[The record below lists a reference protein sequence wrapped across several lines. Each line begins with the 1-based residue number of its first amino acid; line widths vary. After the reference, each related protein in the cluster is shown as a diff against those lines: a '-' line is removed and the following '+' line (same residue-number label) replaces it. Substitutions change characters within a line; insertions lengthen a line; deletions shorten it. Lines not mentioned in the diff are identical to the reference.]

1 MEHVNAEILRAIAD
15 GKKVQYR
22 EHHSPSGWKFF
33 HNDDSSICW
42 HLLEGGAIDWR
53 IAPETIKI
61 GKYEVPEPCR
71 VTPEVGFKFWVLT
84 PFGGAAFFIWD
95 GSKPCY
101 DALKGGFVHLTE
113 KAAKQRYEAIKGLLA
128 TKKKCYGTHSR

>member
-22 EHHSPSGWKFF
+22 HFQSPLEWKT
-33 HNDDSSICW
+33 HDNEDTVLCW
-42 HLLEGGAIDWR
+42 KLLAGSDIYEWR
-53 IAPETIKI
+53 IAPKTIKI
-61 GKYEVPEPCR
+61 GEYEVPAPEREAPEP
-71 VTPEVGFKFWVLT
+71 GKKFWTLT
-84 PFGGAAFFIWD
+84 PFGGAAHFTWD

-113 KAAKQRYEAIKGLLA
+113 KAAEQHYEAIKSLLA
-128 TKKKCYGTHSR
+128 KT